1 MKSGIGRR
9 RLLRMT
15 GVGLAATTTA
25 TAGCT
30 GLLGGN
36 RSHGDPATYRRWT
49 GRTEWLETLAAP
61 FGRVVHEDAVG
72 RVGRLD
78 GDVSG
83 VGERDSVLL
92 NSAHTSTVCWSGFG
106 AAPTTSSA
114 ETVAS
119 ALVDEGGSRLDA
131 DLPDDHFA
139 VHRKWLYVVG
149 PDGVTFGM
157 ADPEDS
163 GPKRKYAAEGVAQEM
178 TERPDEYTPTETW
191 EEQVVTLTEDLG
203 IPDYGFYRA
212 FGDDDVDDSGLVGL
226 SRGYYFDDDGASV
239 VVSGL
244 FADEADAEAF
254 ESFANVPVGTVVSRL
269 DSPSTSTDGEFVRV
283 EGRLGYRND
292 GG

>member
-1 MKSGIGRR
+1 MKRSLGRR
-9 RLLRMT
+9 HLLRMT

-49 GRTEWLETLAAP
+49 GRYEWLRPLAAP
-61 FGRVVHEDAVG
+61 GGRVVHEDAVG
-72 RVGRLD
+72 RVDRLD

-92 NSAHTSTVCWSGFG
+92 NATDTSIVCWSGFG
-106 AAPTTSSA
+106 AAPTSSSA

-131 DLPDDHFA
+131 DLPDEYFA

-163 GPKRKYAAEGVAQEM
+163 DPKRKYAAEGVAQEM
-178 TERPDEYTPTETW
+178 TERPDEYTPTEPW
-191 EEQVVTLTEDLG
+191 EERVVALTEDLG

-212 FGDDDVDDSGLVGL
+212 YGDEVGDSGLVGL
-226 SRGYYFDDDGASV
+226 SRAYHFDDDGASV

-254 ESFANVPVGTVVSRL
+254 ESFADVPVTSVVSQL

-283 EGRLGYRND
+283 EGRFGYQND